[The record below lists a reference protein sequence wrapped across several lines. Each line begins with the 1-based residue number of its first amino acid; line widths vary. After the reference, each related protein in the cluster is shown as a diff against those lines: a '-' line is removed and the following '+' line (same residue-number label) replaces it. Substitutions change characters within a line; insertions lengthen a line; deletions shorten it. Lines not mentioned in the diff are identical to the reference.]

1 MNQDTQL
8 ALGTALAV
16 AAAAAF
22 GTSSVLQYRA
32 NQGVPQERVAQP
44 KLLWRLWHR
53 RNWRWSIPLA
63 VVAFVLQAAA
73 LALVPLILVQ
83 SVLVTGLLWY
93 VLLLAAL
100 EHHRPDGPILLES
113 FLCLAGL
120 SAFLLIAAPTGSRS
134 PGLDAMGDG
143 VWLAVGLVGIVAGCL
158 LLAARL
164 GRRFRP
170 LPLAVAAGT
179 CYGVTAGLISS
190 LAHAFGDGPVAVLGH
205 WQTYGIVVLGP
216 IGVLL
221 SQNAYQAGPLGAPAL
236 ATFTVTDPV
245 VSMAVG
251 LLWLDER
258 IRTDA
263 WSLFGELAALGG
275 LIVGVF
281 LLARRAP
288 TANDRAARGSPKA
301 ADAPGSPKATEAP
314 GSPKPADAG
323 PGKNPGAPGGDAT
336 GD

>member
-1 MNQDTQL
+1 MNQGAQL
-8 ALGTALAV
+8 ALGTTLAV

-32 NQGVPQERVAQP
+32 NQGIPQERVARP
-44 KLLWRLWHR
+44 KLLWRLLHR
-53 RNWRWSIPLA
+53 RNWRWSVLLA
-63 VVAFVLQAAA
+63 AAAFGLQAAA
-73 LALVPLILVQ
+73 LTLVPLILVQ

-100 EHHRPDGPILLES
+100 ERHRPDGPILLES
-113 FLCLAGL
+113 LLCLVGL
-120 SAFLLIAAPTGSRS
+120 SAFLLIAAPAANRGR
-134 PGLDAMGDG
+134 GLDSIQDG
-143 VWLAVGLVGIVAGCL
+143 AWLAAGLVGAVAGCL

-164 GRRFRP
+164 GGRWRP
-170 LPLAVAAGT
+170 LPLAAAAGT

-190 LAHAFGDGPVAVLGH
+190 LAHTFDDGPVAVLGH

-236 ATFTVTDPV
+236 ATFTVTDPL

-258 IRTDA
+258 IRTGT
-263 WSLFGELAALGG
+263 WSLVGELAALGG
-275 LIVGVF
+275 LVVGVF

-288 TANDRAARGSPKA
+288 RANDRAAAARGSPKA
-301 ADAPGSPKATEAP
+301 V
-314 GSPKPADAG
+314 DAG
-323 PGKNPGAPGGDAT
+323 PGESPGAPGGDVT
-336 GD
+336 GAGDRERRTGE